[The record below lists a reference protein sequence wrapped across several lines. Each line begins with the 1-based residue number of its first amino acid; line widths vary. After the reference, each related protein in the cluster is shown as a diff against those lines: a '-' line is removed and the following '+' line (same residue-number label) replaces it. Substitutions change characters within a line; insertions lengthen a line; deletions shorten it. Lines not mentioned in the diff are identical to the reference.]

1 MGLGGGSSTI
11 GSRGYLGGPRE
22 RPEIRTGLAEL
33 FILFILSMML
43 YCVVHKR
50 SAPLSFSDLLCRSH
64 IKDGWDTLIDT
75 LLFLS
80 FSVSISVI

>member
-1 MGLGGGSSTI
+1 
-11 GSRGYLGGPRE
+11 
-22 RPEIRTGLAEL
+22 
-33 FILFILSMML
+33 MML

-75 LLFLS
+75 FLFLS
-80 FSVSISVI
+80 FSLS